1 MNESI
6 ADDAEM
12 RMQSTGLA
20 KAQADSISKHR
31 IPGMAGL
38 IIGNTFEF
46 LGIPK
51 SSGLSYCQV
60 GIPSNSYEFLG
71 TPIDCYGNPK
81 FLWNS

>member
-12 RMQSTGLA
+12 RMQSTGLG

-38 IIGNTFEF
+38 ITGNTYEF
-46 LGIPK
+46 LAIPK

-71 TPIDCYGNPK
+71 IPIVCYGNPM
-81 FLWNS
+81 FL